1 MKRFAALAMAMA
13 LCLSIFTGCS
23 GKSGGSASGAGT
35 SGSAASGEW
44 QPNRSVTML
53 VPWSAGGALTWRCAP
68 WCPIW
73 RTTWA

>member
-23 GKSGGSASGAGT
+23 GKSGGSASGSAGT

-53 VPWSAGGALTWRCAP
+53 VPAARASATE
-68 WCPIW
+68 I
-73 RTTWA
+73 